1 MRLDLK
7 LAIVQSGRPQY
18 EVAQELGVSESQLSK
33 FIRGYGTLR
42 PERIEKL
49 RALLE
54 LGTEDEEFV
63 CGKTAEEVVAAV
75 KERHRVK
82 TLLDQED

>member
-63 CGKTAEEVVAAV
+63 YGKTTKEAVAAV